1 VRTAPA
7 AVAAPS
13 APAPHGGSRTW
24 VPVLA
29 SWLCRLVGLVD
40 LVSAV
45 SHADAVRLR
54 ALADVLPGALTN
66 AAAAATTVTGVL
78 LLLLAHALGR
88 RKRRAWSAVAALLAL
103 SVVFNLAKGL
113 DVEEAAVAA
122 VLLAG
127 LLAYR
132 DEFAARGDPRTRWVA
147 LLAVLG
153 LVPLSIALG
162 LVVVRL
168 RLSAEIGPHPLSAQL
183 RHVLLGL
190 VGWVGP
196 LQFRSDR
203 DADVVSF
210 TLGALGALTALV
222 PTYLALRPAE
232 PQPLLTAE
240 DEARLRALL
249 ERHGGRDSLGYF
261 ALRHDKA
268 VLWSPSGKAAVAYRV
283 VSGVALASGDP
294 VGDPE
299 AWPGAIA
306 ELVRVSDEHA
316 WVPAVMACSE
326 LGGTAY
332 ARAGLSV
339 LEIGDEAVVE
349 VEDFTLEGRAMRGV
363 RQAVARVERAGF
375 TASVRRVG
383 AMTGEERE
391 QVRVAAA
398 SWRGAQTERGFSMAL
413 GRFGEPGDEECVL
426 VTAEQDGRLRALLH
440 FVPWGVDG
448 LSLDLMR
455 RDREAEN
462 GLNEFLIVSAL
473 KEAPRLGVRR
483 LSLNFA
489 VFRQALESGERLG
502 AGPVMRAWRGV
513 LVFASRWFQIESLY
527 RFNAKFRPVW
537 EPRYVCFPS
546 SRDLPRVA
554 LAALEAEAFL
564 VWPRWRTLRSLRR
577 AAAAPAPAAPPAA
590 APAAEPPP
598 GVRPGAV
605 RG

>member
-1 VRTAPA
+1 
-7 AVAAPS
+7 
-13 APAPHGGSRTW
+13 

-45 SHADAVRLR
+45 SHADAMRLHT
-54 ALADVLPGALTN
+54 LTDVLPGALTN
-66 AAAAATTVTGVL
+66 AAAAATTVTGIL
-78 LLLLAHALGR
+78 LLLLAQALGR
-88 RKRRAWSAVAALLAL
+88 RKRRAWSAVAALLAA

-127 LLAYR
+127 LLVYR
-132 DEFAARGDPRTRWVA
+132 DEFGARGDPRTRWIA
-147 LLAVLG
+147 LQAVLV
-153 LVPLSIALG
+153 LVPVSVALG

-168 RLSAEIGPHPLSAQL
+168 RLSAEIGAHPFSDQL

-190 VGWVGP
+190 VGVVGP

-203 DADVVSF
+203 DADAVSF

-232 PQPLLTAE
+232 PQPLLTAD

-249 ERHGGRDSLGYF
+249 ARHGGRDSLGYF
-261 ALRHDKA
+261 ALRQDKA

-306 ELVRVSDEHA
+306 ELIRVSDEHA

-349 VEDFTLEGRAMRGV
+349 VEEFTLEGRAMRGV

-383 AMTGEERE
+383 DMTPEERE

-413 GRFGEPGDEECVL
+413 GRFGAPGDEACVL
-426 VTAEQDGRLRALLH
+426 VTAEQEGRLRALLH
-440 FVPWGVDG
+440 FVPWGTDG

-462 GLNEFLIVSAL
+462 GLNEFLIVTAL
-473 KEAPRLGVRR
+473 REAPRLGVRR

-502 AGPVMRAWRGV
+502 AGPVLRAWRAV

-577 AAAAPAPAAPPAA
+577 RTPV
-590 APAAEPPP
+590 PAAEPSR